1 MKHPILLLT
10 LILPLSAFAVRPGPN
25 ECSPLPATKKYLSKE
40 FHSYPRDVVFDCVYE
55 CNKDETIYSVNAI
68 SKVHINTIDEDA
80 LMTTCQ
86 GVVVKK
92 IKWGY
97 DFDKVVPFY
106 APDTN
111 LIELKKWAFAN
122 VEFNPATNPLEKT
135 KLLKLKEDLN
145 KISRSYIIAG
155 TSGGQS
161 TKYFVEAGIT
171 LAEIAKGLPMN
182 TKVLD
187 EVLQRIIEHSGES
200 KASGTSEALI
210 EMMLSSAASWRI
222 PPQN

>member
-1 MKHPILLLT
+1 MKHLILLLT
-10 LILPLSAFAVRPGPN
+10 LILPLSAFATRPGLN
-25 ECSPLPATKKYLSKE
+25 ECSPLPATKKYISSD
-40 FHSYPRDVVFDCVYE
+40 FHGYPRDVVFDCVYE
-55 CNKDETIYSVNAI
+55 CNKDETIYPVNAI
-68 SKVHINTIDEDA
+68 SKVHITTIDEDA

-92 IKWGY
+92 TKWGY

-111 LIELKKWAFAN
+111 LVELKKWAFAN
-122 VEFNPATNPLEKT
+122 IEFDPAINPLEKA

-145 KISRSYIIAG
+145 QISSSYIIAG
-155 TSGGQS
+155 TSGGQA
-161 TKYFVEAGIT
+161 TKYFAEAGTT

-182 TKVLD
+182 TKLLD
-187 EVLQRIIEHSGES
+187 EVLQRIIENRGES